1 MIEAID
7 ALAAIFAFPAV
18 ALKRIFE
25 GGKEHALFIFLIILV
40 FSITRF
46 VLSDIFIIDGCTM
59 IYFAIFFLDG
69 FSFSIFVLSDVF
81 IIDGSTMIFFDI
93 FFLDGFYFA
102 FIDDVFF

>member
-7 ALAAIFAFPAV
+7 ALTAIFAFPAV

-59 IYFAIFFLDG
+59 IYF
-69 FSFSIFVLSDVF
+69 SIFVLSDVF
-81 IIDGSTMIFFDI
+81 IVDSSTMIFFDI